1 MSEEARPMVESIKN
15 TMNRI
20 DVPRNRQ
27 GDNAPA
33 SRTPVSAATGSSS
46 TASVDNSVDT
56 PKVVAQLAES
66 PPVNT
71 EAVARIKDAI
81 AQGKYPIDVDQITDA
96 LMDAYRDLKS

>member
-1 MSEEARPMVESIKN
+1 MVESIKN
-15 TMNRI
+15 TMNRV

-27 GDNAPA
+27 GDAAPA
-33 SRTPVSAATGSSS
+33 SRGPVSAATGS
-46 TASVDNSVDT
+46 TPKASVDNSVGT
-56 PKVVAQLAES
+56 PKVITQLAES

-71 EAVARIKDAI
+71 EAVARIKAAI

>member
-1 MSEEARPMVESIKN
+1 MVESIKN
-15 TMNRI
+15 TMNRV
-20 DVPRNRQ
+20 DVPRSRQ
-27 GDNAPA
+27 GDTAPA
-33 SRTPVSAATGSSS
+33 SRGPGS
-46 TASVDNSVDT
+46 TAIGSTPAASVVNSMDT
-56 PKVVAQLAES
+56 PKVISQLAEK

>member
-1 MSEEARPMVESIKN
+1 MVESIKN
-15 TMNRI
+15 TMNRV

-27 GDNAPA
+27 GDTATA
-33 SRTPVSAATGSSS
+33 SRTPVSAAAGSIP

-71 EAVARIKDAI
+71 EAVARIKAAI

-96 LMDAYRDLKS
+96 LMDAYRELKS